1 MIGVDWGTS
10 SFRAWR
16 LGADG
21 GILDRVSA
29 PRGIL
34 TVEAGTFET
43 VLRELVGP
51 WLQAGE
57 DTILVCGMA
66 GSRQGWKEAAYLPCP
81 ADAAGLARA
90 LTPVDFSGA
99 RCFLVPGLSA
109 RDEQDVPE
117 VMRGEETKILGLLDR
132 LPPGRNVVL
141 SPGSHSKWAIVQD
154 GTVLSFLSQFTG
166 EAYAVLSTHTI
177 LARTLDKA
185 APMDWAAYDEGLA
198 RARQPGGLLHHL
210 FGMRARGLFGELADV
225 SAASYLSGIL
235 LGHEVAATLP
245 EGTRHVFL
253 VGDGGMMARYAR
265 ALAHAGVTTTDVPEE
280 AAAAG
285 LWHIGQ
291 SLGLETAR

>member
-16 LGADG
+16 LDTDG
-21 GILDRVSA
+21 GVLDRIAA

-34 TVEAGTFET
+34 TVEAGTFEA
-43 VLRELVGP
+43 VLRELVGS
-51 WLQAGE
+51 WLEAGE
-57 DTILVCGMA
+57 DLILVCGMA
-66 GSRQGWKEAAYLPCP
+66 GSRQGWKEATYLPCP

-90 LTPVDFSGA
+90 LTPVEFAGA
-99 RCFLVPGLSA
+99 RCFLVPGISA
-109 RDEQDVPE
+109 RDAQGVPE
-117 VMRGEETKILGLLDR
+117 VMRGEETKILGLLEH
-132 LPPGRNVVL
+132 LPPGRNVIL
-141 SPGSHSKWAIVQD
+141 SPGSHSKWAIVED

-166 EAYAVLSTHTI
+166 EAFAVLSTHTI
-177 LARTLDKA
+177 LARTLDKS
-185 APMDWAAYDEGLA
+185 APADWGAFEDGLA

-210 FGMRARGLFGELADV
+210 FGMRTRGLFGELQDA

-245 EGTRHVFL
+245 EGTKHVFL

-265 ALAHAGVTTTDVPEE
+265 ALAHAGVATTEFPEE
-280 AAAAG
+280 TAAAG

-291 SLGLETAR
+291 SLGLEAAR